1 MSHSVQDHK
10 QDHVDT
16 SGHRTVMNQR
26 KTVQINYIKRLP
38 IGQIFLK
45 LSDLYETYDKVDST
59 NLITQTLYSTID
71 V

>member
-1 MSHSVQDHK
+1 MSHPVQDHK
-10 QDHVDT
+10 QDHVDR

-45 LSDLYETYDKVDST
+45 IK
-59 NLITQTLYSTID
+59 
-71 V
+71 